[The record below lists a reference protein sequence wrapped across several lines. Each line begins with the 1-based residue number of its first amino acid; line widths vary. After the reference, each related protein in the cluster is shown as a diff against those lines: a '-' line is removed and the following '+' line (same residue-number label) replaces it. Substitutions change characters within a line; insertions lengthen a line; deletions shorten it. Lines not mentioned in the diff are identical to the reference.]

1 MLVQKIE
8 ALLFVSGEEGI
19 RMSELSHLTQET
31 TANVYQAVE
40 ELKEKY
46 DIDTSSA
53 LTILEVGDRFMMT
66 TKKKMAELLKHY
78 AQSSVNQKLSRIAL
92 ETLAIIAYKQPITR
106 SEIEQIR
113 GVQSSGSI
121 QRLVHKQLIEE
132 KGRVEGPG
140 RAILYGTT
148 AYFFDYFG
156 LKSMDDLPDIHE
168 LGEELDEDNEST
180 NLFFDRFKEQFDEK
194 KEE

>member
-19 RMSELSHLTQET
+19 RISELSHLTQET
-31 TANVYQAVE
+31 TADVYQAVE
-40 ELKEKY
+40 KLKEKY

-78 AQSSVNQKLSRIAL
+78 AQSSVNQKLSKIAL

-168 LGEELDEDNEST
+168 LDGELDEDNEST